1 MFNSKNITIAIA
13 LLVIIGLII
22 GINISKKNKSKNNIQ
37 NPANSSGDINIQEIN
52 KLITQNAN
60 YEAKITI
67 TPSSGQSYFGYTYIS
82 PSRSQTVYHAKNEKI
97 FSAVNLQ
104 KNEIINYNPKI
115 KKGVRIPTK
124 PENKQNIFREL
135 PENAKIISQSELVN
149 NIDCFKVS
157 IQKNDE
163 AEILWISKKDGI
175 IIKREINNSWGK
187 NTFELT
193 EIKNNTVTEEDLI
206 IPEEIEIMDL
216 TSEEFASFTQ
226 NNTNNASILISV
238 PILPS
243 ISLEPII
250 SPISSETA
258 TTTAI
263 EENLPNSLPSGKEGI
278 FEETNPYLPSE
289 IFPVY

>member
-1 MFNSKNITIAIA
+1 MFNSKIITIAIA

-22 GINISKKNKSKNNIQ
+22 GINISRNKKSKNNIQ
-37 NPANSSGDINIQEIN
+37 NPANSSGDINIQKIN
-52 KLITQNAN
+52 KLIMQDAN

-82 PSRSQTVYHAKNEKI
+82 PSRSQTVYQTKNEKI

-157 IQKNDE
+157 IERNE
-163 AEILWISKKDGI
+163 EIEILWISKKDGI

-216 TSEEFASFTQ
+216 ISEEFASFAQ
-226 NNTNNASILISV
+226 NNTNNASILISA

-250 SPISSETA
+250 SPAISSAA
-258 TTTAI
+258 TTTINA
-263 EENLPNSLPSGKEGI
+263 ENSLNIIPSGKKGI
-278 FEETNPYLPSE
+278 YEETNPYRPSE